1 MDFPFEDITGSML
14 FLVLSEPENQ
24 RRVNIELIRDVTG
37 EGFRTI
43 VITTNQPYSVLKRK
57 YSDNGVQMDRVTFI
71 DAITRYALGK
81 EPEPVDDCRFVSN
94 PGNLTDLGIAV
105 TEELKDVNGDR
116 ICVVLD
122 SINSMLIYLS
132 SKDIIRFIHFV
143 ANKLRLFEISGMFLA
158 VEKGIDPA
166 VLMQLRTFVDEVIE
180 PDGGG
185 PEG

>member
-1 MDFPFEDITGSML
+1 MEFPFKNITTSTL
-14 FLVLSEPENQ
+14 FLVLSEPEHQ
-24 RRVNIELIRDVTG
+24 RLVNIELVRDVTG

-57 YSDNGVQMDRVTFI
+57 YSDKGVQMDQVSFI

-81 EPEPVDDCRFVSN
+81 EPEPVDDCRFISN
-94 PGNLTDLGIAV
+94 PGNLTDMGIAV
-105 TEELKDVNGDR
+105 TEELKNVNGDR
-116 ICVVLD
+116 LCVVLD
-122 SINSMLIYLS
+122 SVNSMLIYLS

-180 PDGGG
+180 PDGTG
-185 PEG
+185 PE